1 MNTMVHEYP
10 DQFDRLHS
18 LLFTPRELRQVLS
31 AYGEGVLRK
40 GWKDYAITS
49 LKGHSIF
56 SVVDHMAVEGTNALY
71 SFSKESSQQKNG
83 VPYYRI
89 CHRDRQIFRSESFL
103 ETLEAFRALDQK
115 GAKPGQIIRSID

>member
-1 MNTMVHEYP
+1 MVYEYP
-10 DQFDRLHS
+10 DQHGHIHA

-49 LKGHSIF
+49 LKGQSIF

-71 SFSKESSQQKNG
+71 SFTKEASKQNNG
-83 VPYYRI
+83 KPYYRI
-89 CHRDRQIFRSESFL
+89 MHRDAQIFRSESFI
-103 ETLEAFRALDQK
+103 ETLNAFRSLDKK
-115 GAKPGQIIRSID
+115 GSKPGQIIQVIE